1 MGLNRKRGQRMD
13 LGLKGKKVILTGG
26 SRGIG
31 RAALEIYAAEGA
43 DIAFFSRNRAHVDE
57 TVTALSRHG
66 GKVYGSTF
74 DLNDLTGFPD
84 WLTSAA
90 DRLGGCDIFVHGA
103 SASGSQ
109 ATGDWQKC
117 FNFDLLGTVKGCET
131 LEPYL
136 QRSGSG
142 AVIIMSSTAAVET
155 FLVPQAFNAI
165 KSALLTYSKQLS
177 QAWGPKGIRVNAIS
191 PGPISFPGGN
201 WEMIQSAMPELYNT
215 TASQFALG
223 RFGVPEDVARTIVF
237 LSSPA
242 SAYTTGTNIVIDGG
256 YTKRVQF

>member
-1 MGLNRKRGQRMD
+1 MD

-43 DIAFFSRNRAHVDE
+43 DVAFFSRNRVKVDE
-57 TVTALSRHG
+57 TVAALSRHG
-66 GKVYGSTF
+66 HKVFGSTF
-74 DLNDLTGFPD
+74 DMNDLAGYPA
-84 WLTSAA
+84 WLQGAA
-90 DRLGGCDIFVHGA
+90 EQLGGCDIFVHGA

-117 FNFDLLGTVKGCET
+117 FDFDLLGTVKGCET

-136 QRSGSG
+136 ARSGSG
-142 AVIIMSSTAAVET
+142 SVIIMASTAAVET
-155 FLVPQAFNAI
+155 FLLPQAFNAV
-165 KSALLTYSKQLS
+165 KAALLTYGKQLS
-177 QAWGPKGIRVNAIS
+177 QAWGSKHIRVNSIS

-201 WEMIQSAMPELYNT
+201 WEMIKKAMPELYDAT
-215 TASQFALG
+215 SKSFALG
-223 RFGVPEDVARTIVF
+223 RFGIPEDVARTIVF